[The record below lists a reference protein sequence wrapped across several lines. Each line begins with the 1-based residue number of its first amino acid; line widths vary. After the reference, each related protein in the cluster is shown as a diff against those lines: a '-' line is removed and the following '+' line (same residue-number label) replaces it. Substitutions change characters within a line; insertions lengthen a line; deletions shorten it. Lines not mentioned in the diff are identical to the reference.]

1 MELTFMKTVLKKIRK
16 GLAALVLLLIF
27 SGALLF
33 ADQFYFSGDRVSS
46 VFAKGKER
54 TLLSGHAKIIS
65 DANTII
71 ANEIELFGEDSNY
84 AECRG
89 SVHMINVERGME
101 LTCDEL
107 FYDRAT
113 KISRVQGNAVMVDRK
128 NEVVVKGG
136 FLENREEEDLVIIQI
151 GVRILK
157 EDMSCRAEFAK
168 YLRKQDLLELT
179 GMPVVFWKGDQ
190 YRAQKIIIDL
200 KNDEV
205 KLENNVEGEITT
217 EEKKPA
223 GETNPTGE
231 TNPQGDNP

>member
-1 MELTFMKTVLKKIRK
+1 MKMKKPGRR
-16 GLAALVLLLIF
+16 ATLLLI
-27 SGALLF
+27 LF
-33 ADQFYFSGDRVSS
+33 LIIQFVFGDQFFFSGDRVSS

-65 DANTII
+65 DANTIT
-71 ANEIELFGEDSNY
+71 ADEIELFGENSVY

-89 SVHMINVERGME
+89 NVYMVNTERGME

-107 FYDRAT
+107 FYDRT
-113 KISRVQGNAVMVDRK
+113 LKIARVQGNAVMVDRK

-136 FLENREEEDLVIIQI
+136 FLENRENEDLVIIQI

-157 EDMSCRAEFAK
+157 EDMSCRSEFAK
-168 YLRKQDLLELT
+168 YFRDRDLLELT

-200 KNDEV
+200 EKDEV
-205 KLENNVEGEITT
+205 RLENNVEGEITT
-217 EEKKPA
+217 EEEKSDSETDPQ
-223 GETNPTGE
+223 ETNP
-231 TNPQGDNP
+231 